1 MASENGWE
9 PGWVGQD
16 ELEWSKV
23 PGTNVTMQFRKGWPL
38 QVMRAYAAD
47 YNAYIEPLRDN
58 DSACYTPTNS
68 VSTSNHLNGTAM
80 DLNWDSHPFRVADAG
95 FDRDKIARMR
105 ELLDFYEGM
114 MFWANDWD
122 TPKDAMHHQLGYN
135 TYNNPKMGDFI
146 QRKIRSDGFS
156 TYKRGPLQ
164 TTAVVASV
172 VNADAVSVLADV
184 MGRTLS
190 NERYAALL
198 PAVSQCLRDCGCTT
212 PERIAM
218 WVAQVGHESGGL
230 QWMQEI
236 ADGSAY
242 EGRADLGNTQPGDG
256 RRFKGHGPIQVTGR
270 HNHTELSKWAFDK
283 GLVPSP
289 TFFVDNPDELASDK
303 YGFIGVT
310 WYWTTQRDMNG
321 AADNKDIQTATR
333 YVNGGLN
340 GLQDRQARYDKALGV
355 GSRLLSLVQGP
366 PAAQPPALAPQPVS
380 TPSTAQS
387 VSATDQLESRSG
399 YRTPGE
405 GTIGNITVIEL
416 NQDAML
422 HQLFVEWSAIQLGDT
437 ESVYRVIRSAAG
449 RGADTSHA
457 FVTRAK
463 AVLARVPADDLKRV
477 LARVE
482 IVDPELL
489 KALIS
494 QGKIV

>member
-9 PGWVGQD
+9 PGWVGTS

-38 QVMRAYAAD
+38 QIMRAYAAD
-47 YNAYIEPLRDN
+47 YNEFIEPLRDA

-95 FDRDKIARMR
+95 FDQAKIARMR
-105 ELLDFYEGM
+105 DLLEFYEDTI
-114 MFWANDWD
+114 FWANDWN
-122 TPKDAMHHQLGYN
+122 TPKDAMHHQMGYD
-135 TYNNPKMGDFI
+135 TYNNPRVGDFI
-146 QRKIRSDGFS
+146 HRKIRGDGYS

-164 TTAVVASV
+164 NTTVVASV
-172 VNADAVSVLADV
+172 VNADAVSVLSDV
-184 MGRTLS
+184 MGASLS
-190 NERYAALL
+190 KDRYAALL
-198 PAVSQCLRDCGCTT
+198 PAVSQCLRDCECTT
-212 PERIAM
+212 VDRIAM
-218 WVAQVGHESGGL
+218 WCAQVGHESGGL

-236 ADGSAY
+236 ASGDAY
-242 EGRADLGNTQPGDG
+242 EGRGDLGNTQPGDG

-270 HNHTELSKWAFDK
+270 HNHTELSKWAFGK

-321 AADNKDIQTATR
+321 ASDRKDIQTATR

-340 GLQDRQARYDKALGV
+340 GLQDRTARYNKALGM
-355 GSRLLSLVQGP
+355 GDRLLSLVQSAPAQASP
-366 PAAQPPALAPQPVS
+366 PAAQPPAQSAPRPVNPDS
-380 TPSTAQS
+380 
-387 VSATDQLESRSG
+387 LESRSG

-405 GTIGNITVIEL
+405 GPIGNITVVEL

-422 HQLFVEWSAIQLGDT
+422 HQLFVEWSAITLGDT
-437 ESVYRVIRSAAG
+437 ESIYRVIRSAAG
-449 RGADTSHA
+449 KGA
-457 FVTRAK
+457 VTDHSFIVRAR
-463 AVLARVPADDLKRV
+463 AVLDRVPQDDLRRV
-477 LARVE
+477 LAKVE
-482 IVDPELL
+482 IVEPDLL
-489 KALIS
+489 KALIA